1 MPRAF
6 LKPLGV
12 VIGRP
17 AKLTISSSSPQSAAI
32 GVGRFQDVGDQH
44 AALVVGGDAGA
55 QRGMIDDPPAV
66 QDAEEI
72 LDLVDG
78 NGIAH
83 VDAHAAPLVERAA
96 AVDAH
101 NLPLAVEQRAAG
113 IARIDRGVGL
123 QAVGIF
129 QQRAVGELVAMHAG
143 DDAAGDGGLEVGGQQ
158 ERVAHGKDPV
168 AGAEVVAVA
177 ELGMG
182 KVVAAQQLDQGH
194 VAGRIEPDDHGVVD
208 PAVRHA
214 ALHGVAAR
222 VRDVEVAQGVAVGRD
237 DHAGAAPLPR
247 RIEDRQ
253 HAAAGLGHHCDA
265 LRLGR

>member
-1 MPRAF
+1 
-6 LKPLGV
+6 
-12 VIGRP
+12 
-17 AKLTISSSSPQSAAI
+17 
-32 GVGRFQDVGDQH
+32 
-44 AALVVGGDAGA
+44 
-55 QRGMIDDPPAV
+55 MIDDPPAA

-101 NLPLAVEQRAAG
+101 DLPLAVEQRAAG
-113 IARIDRGVGL
+113 VARIDRGVGL

-129 QQRAVGELVAMHAG
+129 QERAVGELVAMDAG
-143 DDAAGDGGLEVGGQQ
+143 DDAAGDRGLEVGGQQ
-158 ERVAHGKDPV
+158 ERVAHGEDPV
-168 AGAEVVAVA
+168 AGAQAVAVA
-177 ELGMG
+177 QFGMG

-208 PAVRHA
+208 PAVGHA
-214 ALHGVAAR
+214 ALHGIAAG

-237 DHAGAAPLPR
+237 DHAGTAPLPC

-253 HAAAGLGHHCDA
+253 HAAAGLGHDGDP
-265 LRLGR
+265 LRLGRQDFGGRLGGLRGREKTNANCKCKMQIANCEQNARSIIANGSYVSPSDSRIRIP